1 MCRRVRV
8 AELHARAAV
17 VLFSSWSQRR
27 PIDHFSTHAKATK
40 DDADVGELLV
50 GDSHARGLGSRAVFS
65 IFGAFAARPELT
77 NGGGILSQSA
87 CRAWAVGR
95 QLCST
100 AFEEVYAGYQIGL

>member
-27 PIDHFSTHAKATK
+27 PIDHFSTHTKATK

-50 GDSHARGLGSRAVFS
+50 PPSTAHDLGSRAVFS
-65 IFGAFAARPELT
+65 IFGAAAARPAGMP
-77 NGGGILSQSA
+77 GGGILS
-87 CRAWAVGR
+87 
-95 QLCST
+95 
-100 AFEEVYAGYQIGL
+100 